1 MNAAGTMA
9 CVLDKALDR
18 VAIPGKD
25 VWNEAAVAWTKHRDV
40 QKPVD
45 QQLARVRVK
54 VTLNRTDL

>member
-45 QQLARVRVK
+45 QQLARFRVK
-54 VTLNRTDL
+54 VALN